1 MDVLIISYDKPR
13 VKKRYSFLS
22 RIENVPFLNGFAMSN
37 SVTKNAILLSTPR
50 KK

>member
-37 SVTKNAILLSTPR
+37 SVTKTAISAFDT
-50 KK
+50 